1 MDSDRQR
8 EHCNSPILLKEDL
21 SINDRQRRQR
31 ENSKYLGLRDLLS
44 CCSRHSIKYPHAKI
58 QQFTG
63 KLALPKIVK
72 CYSISVYE
80 IVVVGDVIVSYDFN

>member
-1 MDSDRQR
+1 MHSDRQR

-31 ENSKYLGLRDLLS
+31 ENGKYLGLRDLLS
-44 CCSRHSIKYPHAKI
+44 CYSRQSIEYPSAKI

-63 KLALPKIVK
+63 KLALQKIVK
-72 CYSISVYE
+72 CYSISVHE
-80 IVVVGDVIVSYDFN
+80 IVVVGDVTVSHDFN